1 MDMKFI
7 DWHSADIIAA
17 LRKKG
22 TSLAAESRRNGL
34 SSSTL
39 ANALTRPWPK
49 GELIIASA
57 LETHPWVIWPSR
69 YHDPITH
76 EFIDRTRMIRQ
87 KKPGKSNRS
96 DALFLT
102 GTATPRPSLAG
113 GCRNDYSPFTRSILA
128 PSARSL
134 SSIRS

>member
-1 MDMKFI
+1 MDKKFT

-49 GELIIASA
+49 GELIIATA
-57 LETHPWVIWPSR
+57 LGT
-69 YHDPITH
+69 DPGLSGH
-76 EFIDRTRMIRQ
+76 R
-87 KKPGKSNRS
+87 
-96 DALFLT
+96 
-102 GTATPRPSLAG
+102 ATT
-113 GCRNDYSPFTRSILA
+113 TRS
-128 PSARSL
+128 RTNL
-134 SSIRS
+134 STERA

>member
-1 MDMKFI
+1 MDKKFI

-39 ANALTRPWPK
+39 ANALTRSWPK
-49 GELIIASA
+49 GELIIATA
-57 LETHPWVIWPSR
+57 LGTDPWVIWPSR

-76 EFIDRTRMIRQ
+76 EFVDRTRLMRRKREERKRQ
-87 KKPGKSNRS
+87 E
-96 DALFLT
+96 
-102 GTATPRPSLAG
+102 
-113 GCRNDYSPFTRSILA
+113 
-128 PSARSL
+128 
-134 SSIRS
+134 